1 MNLGIVLSAQQKY
14 NKAEDAYLTALQH
27 RKSYPHCYF
36 NLGNLVSNVEIFYYI
51 HVHTLYIYFIVLRN
65 G

>member
-1 MNLGIVLSAQQKY
+1 MNLGIVLSAQHEY

-36 NLGNLVSNVEIFYYI
+36 NLGNLVR
-51 HVHTLYIYFIVLRN
+51 LL
-65 G
+65 